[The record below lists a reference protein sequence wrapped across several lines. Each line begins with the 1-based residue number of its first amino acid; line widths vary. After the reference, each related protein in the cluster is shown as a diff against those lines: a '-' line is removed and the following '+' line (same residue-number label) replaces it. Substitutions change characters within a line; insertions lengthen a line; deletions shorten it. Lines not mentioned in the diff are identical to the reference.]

1 MDYLKMNLNKIN
13 IIGVPFNSD
22 GTTPDLE
29 NPPQGLRDS
38 GLIESLTDLGVRV
51 IDNGDLDILPGDGIV
66 DIDSGILNFN
76 SLLKTTQTLSSKII
90 NTWENESF
98 QLILGGDCAIL
109 IGIFDAISKMGKNIG
124 LAFFDGHADFHSVET
139 SPTYEAADFELAIL
153 TGRGKYGIKR
163 LSNKFPLLKDN
174 EIVAFGLSELD
185 LIEESKIKF
194 YTVDDLRE
202 KGTGKCINQGL
213 YKFINYIP
221 IWLHFDVDV
230 IDPKEMPVLIPTE
243 YGLTFKETE
252 DFLRTIFKEY
262 NICGMSISCYHPN
275 LDKNHKL
282 GRKIVSLLKS
292 IKTY

>member
-1 MDYLKMNLNKIN
+1 MNFNKIN
-13 IIGVPFNSD
+13 VIGVPFNSD

-38 GLIESLTDLGVRV
+38 GLIESLTGLGFRV
-51 IDNGDLDILPGDGIV
+51 LDNGDLDILPGDGIV
-66 DIDSGILNFN
+66 DIHSGILNFN
-76 SLLKTTQTLSSKII
+76 SLLKTTQTLSTKII
-90 NTWENESF
+90 DTWESDSF

-109 IGIFDAISKMGKNIG
+109 IGIYDAISKMGRNIG
-124 LAFFDGHADFHSVET
+124 LAFFDGHADFHNLET
-139 SPTYEAADFELAIL
+139 SQTYEAADFELAIL

-163 LSNKFPLLKDN
+163 LSDKFPLLKDD

-185 LIEESKIKF
+185 LIEDSSIKF
-194 YTVDDLRE
+194 YMVDDLRE
-202 KGTGKCINQGL
+202 RGTSECINQGL
-213 YKFINYIP
+213 LKFKNQKP

-243 YGLTFKETE
+243 HGLTFKETG
-252 DFLRTIFKEY
+252 DFLRNIFKEY

-275 LDKNHKL
+275 LDNSHILGQKL
-282 GRKIVSLLKS
+282 VSMLKI